1 VLAFCAGGMGK
12 CFYARIE
19 VLDVFSSACRVSG
32 PKCSTVDTA
41 LMLGK
46 NTMMIPSF
54 PTVV

>member
-1 VLAFCAGGMGK
+1 MLAFCAGGMGK